1 MHYTNQ
7 TIMFNNL
14 KLKTMITTA
23 NITNG
28 VNVDQLV
35 ETIGAVQQNPELAK
49 FQFRS
54 KNDWIEGGHCV
65 TSIKSFYGVG
75 QEDTS
80 RQNTFTMACDH
91 PNVLLGQDKAATP
104 PEVVLHALGSCLTA
118 AMTYHAAAN
127 GIEIESATS
136 TLEGGVDLH
145 GFLGLDAE
153 IRKGFDGIKVVLKVK
168 SDASA
173 EQLENLAKF
182 SPVFDMI
189 TNPTPV
195 AIEIVKQ

>member
-1 MHYTNQ
+1 
-7 TIMFNNL
+7 
-14 KLKTMITTA
+14 MITTA
-23 NITNG
+23 NVKNG

-49 FQFRS
+49 FEFRS

-65 TSIKSFYGVG
+65 SNIKSFYGVG

-80 RQNTFTMACDH
+80 RQETFSMECDH
-91 PNVLLGQDKAATP
+91 PNVLLGKDKAATP

-127 GIEIESATS
+127 GIDIESAES

-145 GFLGLDAE
+145 GFLGLKPE

-168 SDASA
+168 SDAST

-195 AIEIVKQ
+195 SIEIIK

>member
-1 MHYTNQ
+1 
-7 TIMFNNL
+7 
-14 KLKTMITTA
+14 MITTA
-23 NITNG
+23 NIKNG

-35 ETIGAVQQNPELAK
+35 ETIGAVQTNPELAK
-49 FQFRS
+49 FQFRA
-54 KNDWIEGGHCV
+54 KNNWIDGGHCV
-65 TSIKSFYGVG
+65 SNIKSFYGVG
-75 QEDTS
+75 TEDTS
-80 RQNTFTMACDH
+80 RQETFTMECDH
-91 PNVLLGQDKAATP
+91 PNVLLGKDQAATP

-127 GIEIESATS
+127 GIDIKSASS

-153 IRKGFDGIKVVLKVK
+153 VRKGFDGINFKLKVK
-168 SDASA
+168 SDATV

-189 TNPTPV
+189 TNSTPV
-195 AIEIVKQ
+195 SIEIVKE

>member
-1 MHYTNQ
+1 
-7 TIMFNNL
+7 
-14 KLKTMITTA
+14 MITTA
-23 NITNG
+23 NIKNG

-35 ETIGAVQQNPELAK
+35 DTVNAVSTNPELGK
-49 FQFRS
+49 FEFRS
-54 KNDWIEGGHCV
+54 KNNWIDGGHCV
-65 TSIKSFYGVG
+65 SSIKSFYGVG
-75 QEDTS
+75 AEDES
-80 RQNTFTMACDH
+80 RQETFTMECDH
-91 PNVLLGQDKAATP
+91 PNVLLGNDLAPTP

-127 GIEIESATS
+127 GIDIESAES
-136 TLEGGVDLH
+136 SLSGGCDLQ
-145 GFLGLDAE
+145 GFLGLNPE
-153 IRKGFDGIKVVLKVK
+153 IRKGFDGIKVTLKVK

-195 AIEIVKQ
+195 SFEIVK

>member
-1 MHYTNQ
+1 M
-7 TIMFNNL
+7 
-14 KLKTMITTA
+14 
-23 NITNG
+23 
-28 VNVDQLV
+28 
-35 ETIGAVQQNPELAK
+35 E
-49 FQFRS
+49 
-54 KNDWIEGGHCV
+54 
-65 TSIKSFYGVG
+65 
-75 QEDTS
+75 
-80 RQNTFTMACDH
+80 CDH

-104 PEVVLHALGSCLTA
+104 PEVALHALGSCLTA

-145 GFLGLDAE
+145 GFLGLDAD

-189 TNPTPV
+189 SNPTPI
-195 AIEIVKQ
+195 ALEIVKQ